1 MYTYKYV
8 KIHLGGFFTTKPNRD
23 YKKVIEEHSK
33 EGWRF
38 IQIFAPA
45 ITGYGKA
52 SYYEL
57 IFEKEEES

>member
-8 KIHLGGFFTTKPNRD
+8 RIHLGGFLATKPNRD
-23 YKKVIEEHSK
+23 YKKVIEEYSR

-38 IQIFAPA
+38 VQIFAPA

-57 IFEKEEES
+57 IFEKAM